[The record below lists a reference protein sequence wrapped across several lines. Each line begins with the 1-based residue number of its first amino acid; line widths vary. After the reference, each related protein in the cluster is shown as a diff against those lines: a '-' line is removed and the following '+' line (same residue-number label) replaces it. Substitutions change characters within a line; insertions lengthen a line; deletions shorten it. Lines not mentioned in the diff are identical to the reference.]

1 MERKE
6 DDRSQLPQQPRQD
19 NKPPPDSHEPLAQA
33 PTSAP
38 FLLFLKEKLGIIH
51 EQKQKLTKDDIGF
64 PSDFKHVSHVGWDP
78 NKGFV
83 LENVDPT
90 LLQFFA
96 RAGVSETH
104 LQDKATCDFICD
116 FIDKHGG
123 MEAVLCEGSQTE
135 FEAGVSETHLQDKAT
150 RDFIYDFIDKHGG
163 MEAALREGSQ
173 TDGNGS
179 T

>member
-1 MERKE
+1 MFLPLE

-33 PTSAP
+33 PTLAR

-78 NKGFV
+78 NKGFA
-83 LENVDPT
+83 LENADPT

-96 RAGVSETH
+96 RVRIFNFLIVHFFSSCYY
-104 LQDKATCDFICD
+104 L
-116 FIDKHGG
+116 
-123 MEAVLCEGSQTE
+123 
-135 FEAGVSETHLQDKAT
+135 
-150 RDFIYDFIDKHGG
+150 
-163 MEAALREGSQ
+163 
-173 TDGNGS
+173 
-179 T
+179 